1 MLVECR
7 IYYVRLGNAMND
19 LANLEIPINLLY
31 ERFKMRS
38 ARNMHQS

>member
-1 MLVECR
+1 MIIECR
-7 IYYVRLGNAMND
+7 IYYVKLSNALND

-31 ERFKMRS
+31 ERFKVRS